1 MLTFQ
6 QLQAFL
12 IAGEG
17 QIITRVAIAFL
28 CGLLVSF
35 FYRHTHKGL
44 HYATNFNTALI
55 ALAMIT
61 TVVITVI
68 GNNLARAFGLVGAL
82 SIIRFRTAIKDMHD
96 IVFIF
101 FSLALGMATG
111 VGLYLSAILGGV
123 FIGVVLFVLSRF
135 DLAFPEKREL
145 ILQFAFASR
154 GGGEASYLAILN
166 EHCARHKLVNLETL
180 KDERWDGG
188 GNGNGHQGD
197 GQAQLLGLSFYAD
210 LKRDG
215 SIGKLVRDLGRLEG
229 VERVNVFFDE
239 EPF

>member
-1 MLTFQ
+1 MFTFQ

-12 IAGEG
+12 IVGEG
-17 QIITRVAIAFL
+17 QIITKVTIAFL
-28 CGLLVSF
+28 CGLLISF
-35 FYRHTHKGL
+35 FYRQTHKGL
-44 HYATNFNTALI
+44 HYSTNFNTALI

-101 FSLALGMATG
+101 FSLALGMASG
-111 VGLYLSAILGGV
+111 VGLHLSAILGCIL
-123 FIGVVLFVLSRF
+123 IGVVLLTLSRF
-135 DLAFPEKREL
+135 TLAFPEKREM

-154 GGGEASYLAILN
+154 GEAEAPYLTILN

-180 KDERWDGG
+180 KNERWDGDG
-188 GNGNGHQGD
+188 DGHQD
-197 GQAQLLGLSFYAD
+197 GHTQLLGLSFYAD
-210 LKRDG
+210 LKRNG
-215 SIGKLVRDLGRLEG
+215 SIGKLVRDLGQVEG
-229 VERVNVFFDE
+229 VERINVFFDE